1 VIDLHTH
8 VLPGV
13 DDGAVDWEMGLAMLE
28 IAEADGIETVAATP
42 HFIPGS
48 FAPPGPE
55 VRALAE
61 ELELRARAEG
71 MKIRVSPGHEV
82 RAGAGLVDRLRK
94 GEILAYDPEQR
105 YLLIEMPGAGVP
117 DWMDR
122 LVFELEVAQ
131 VVPILAH
138 PERNNGIIRNPMKLR
153 ELIERGCRTQVTASS
168 FLGRF
173 GDRVA
178 QTARLLLELDM
189 VHVIASDAHEP
200 DDRRPI
206 LSEAFTVV
214 REARGE
220 SFARAVC
227 AENPRKILE
236 SADFWVPEPKR
247 LAPEEPPGILDWF
260 GRWLGRLG
268 SNEEEKG
275 R

>member
-1 VIDLHTH
+1 MIDLHTH

-13 DDGAVDWEMGLAMLE
+13 DDGAEDWEQGLAMLR
-28 IAEADGIETVAATP
+28 IAEEDGIGVVAATP

-55 VRALAE
+55 VKALAT

-71 MKIRVSPGHEV
+71 LTIRVTPGHEV
-82 RAGAGLVDRLRK
+82 RAGAGLVERLRK

-105 YLLIEMPGAGVP
+105 YLLIEMPGAAVP

-138 PERNNGIIRNPMKLR
+138 PERNNGIIRNPMRLR
-153 ELIERGCRTQVTASS
+153 ELIERGCRTQVTAGS

-173 GDRVA
+173 GDHVA
-178 QTARLLLELDM
+178 RTARLLLELDM
-189 VHVIASDAHEP
+189 VHIVASDAHEP
-200 DDRRPI
+200 DDRRPV
-206 LSEAFTVV
+206 LSEAYAAL
-214 REARGE
+214 RDARGE
-220 SFARAVC
+220 AVARALC
-227 AENPRKILE
+227 AENPRYILE
-236 SADFWVPEPKR
+236 SAEFWVPEPKR
-247 LAPEEPPGILDWF
+247 IAPEEAPGLLDWF
-260 GRWLGRLG
+260 GRFLGRRG
-268 SNEEEKG
+268 KDGEEEG